1 MNRTIMK
8 LGCMAFS
15 ILYVKHS
22 LYYLRWVRVDE
33 AICHT
38 YHAGMSLQTCTH
50 IACRSLRCCNFT
62 VRPTFACAF
71 LFRPTLSTIIPQL
84 PKWG

>member
-1 MNRTIMK
+1 MNRMIMK

-22 LYYLRWVRVDE
+22 LYYLHWVLVDE

-38 YHAGMSLQTCTH
+38 YHAGMSLV
-50 IACRSLRCCNFT
+50 L
-62 VRPTFACAF
+62 
-71 LFRPTLSTIIPQL
+71 TLHA
-84 PKWG
+84 GH